1 MGDVNMDGK
10 VTGMDSLLIQRYA
23 IGLTK
28 LNRVQQFL
36 ADVTQDGK
44 VTAADA
50 MNILRY
56 TIKLKT
62 SSNTGEKVDI
72 PKELL
77 SKEQ

>member
-1 MGDVNMDGK
+1 MITIGEDDAEPAYTEWLGTYTF
-10 VTGMDSLLIQRYA
+10 TG
-23 IGLTK
+23 
-28 LNRVQQFL
+28 L